1 VAFGWEPAINFVSL
15 GMINKIENSH
25 EELVDM
31 IDSIEALGMLPPEY
45 FADLM
50 VCIDTHKEL
59 VTPKVKVKR
68 EVKRK
73 EYMFSFEGGG
83 WNTVWAK
90 TKRGAIKK
98 ALKEYDDNPESS
110 LSVRVSSV
118 HKATEG
124 GLATAMN
131 SFY

>member
-1 VAFGWEPAINFVSL
+1 
-15 GMINKIENSH
+15 MIDKIGNSH

-59 VTPKVKVKR
+59 ITPKVKVKR
-68 EVKRK
+68 EVELK
-73 EYMFSFEGGG
+73 EYIFSFEDGG

-90 TKRGAIKK
+90 TKRGAIKA
-98 ALKEYDDNPESS
+98 ALKVYDNNPKSK

-118 HKATEG
+118 SKASQKDIQS
-124 GLATAMN
+124 ACR

>member
-1 VAFGWEPAINFVSL
+1 
-15 GMINKIENSH
+15 MIDKIGNSH

-59 VTPKVKVKR
+59 ITPKVKVKR
-68 EVKRK
+68 EVELK
-73 EYMFSFEGGG
+73 EYIFSFEGGG

-90 TKRGAIKK
+90 TRRGAIKK
-98 ALKEYDDNPESS
+98 ALKEYNDNPESS
-110 LSVRVSSV
+110 LSVRVSSIS
-118 HKATEG
+118 KATPK
-124 GLATAMN
+124 GLQTACN
-131 SFY
+131 TFY

>member
-1 VAFGWEPAINFVSL
+1 
-15 GMINKIENSH
+15 MIDKIGNSH

-59 VTPKVKVKR
+59 ITPKVKVKR
-68 EVKRK
+68 EVELK
-73 EYMFSFEGGG
+73 EYIFSFEGGG

-90 TKRGAIKK
+90 TKRGAIKA
-98 ALKEYDDNPESS
+98 ALKEYDNNPESS

-118 HKATEG
+118 SKATRK
-124 GLATAMN
+124 GLETACR

>member
-1 VAFGWEPAINFVSL
+1 
-15 GMINKIENSH
+15 MIDKIGNSH

-59 VTPKVKVKR
+59 ITPKVKVKR
-68 EVKRK
+68 EVELK
-73 EYMFSFEGGG
+73 EYIFSFEDGG

-90 TKRGAIKK
+90 TKRGAIKA
-98 ALKEYDDNPESS
+98 ALKEYDNNPESS

-118 HKATEG
+118 SKATRK
-124 GLATAMN
+124 GLETACR

>member
-1 VAFGWEPAINFVSL
+1 
-15 GMINKIENSH
+15 MIDKIGNSH

-59 VTPKVKVKR
+59 ITPKVKVKR
-68 EVKRK
+68 EVELK
-73 EYMFSFEGGG
+73 EYIFSFEDGG

-98 ALKEYDDNPESS
+98 ALKEYNDNPESS
-110 LSVRVSSV
+110 LSVRVSSIS
-118 HKATEG
+118 KASQKDIQ
-124 GLATAMN
+124 TACR

>member
-1 VAFGWEPAINFVSL
+1 
-15 GMINKIENSH
+15 MIDKIGNSH

-59 VTPKVKVKR
+59 ITPKVKVKR
-68 EVKRK
+68 EVELK
-73 EYMFSFEGGG
+73 EYIFSFEGGG

-90 TKRGAIKK
+90 TKRGAIKA
-98 ALKEYDDNPESS
+98 ALKEYDCNPESS

-118 HKATEG
+118 NKASQKDIQS
-124 GLATAMN
+124 ACR

>member
-1 VAFGWEPAINFVSL
+1 
-15 GMINKIENSH
+15 MIDKIGNSH

-59 VTPKVKVKR
+59 ITPKVKVKR
-68 EVKRK
+68 EVELK
-73 EYMFSFEGGG
+73 EYIFSFENGG

-90 TKRGAIKK
+90 TKRGAIKA
-98 ALKEYDDNPESS
+98 ALKEYDNNPESS

-118 HKATEG
+118 SKATRK
-124 GLATAMN
+124 GLETACR